1 MFWIEV
7 VFFDCDGMLVDS
19 EVICFCVYVMM
30 FQEFGIMF
38 DFEEVFK
45 CFKGVKLYEIID
57 IVFFEYGVMLVKIEV
72 EYVYCVEVVWLFDLE
87 LEVIEGVGVFLLVI
101 IVLMC
106 VVFNGL
112 NNKMQ
117 YFMGKLNMLY
127 YFLDK
132 LFSGYDIQCWK
143 LDLVLMFYAVKVM
156 NVNVENCIL
165 VDDLVVG
172 V

>member
-1 MFWIEV
+1 
-7 VFFDCDGMLVDS
+7 
-19 EVICFCVYVMM
+19 
-30 FQEFGIMF
+30 MF

-112 NNKMQ
+112 NNKM
-117 YFMGKLNMLY
+117 
-127 YFLDK
+127 
-132 LFSGYDIQCWK
+132 
-143 LDLVLMFYAVKVM
+143 
-156 NVNVENCIL
+156 
-165 VDDLVVG
+165 
-172 V
+172 